1 MAQSIVNAKL
11 MADVALEF
19 NIGADLLSKA
29 NRSIDKYLG
38 AEKKSG
44 DTVWVPITDAGEVF
58 RDMNLS
64 NENLEVDRD
73 EVPVTVRPLDTAASV
88 SQDELT
94 LSINNPEIMSKR
106 VANLADTANHDVYE
120 TLVGSSQAFVAN
132 VGTATGADK
141 NEIIRE
147 AAFDAQ
153 ANTEASKFS
162 GDTFGVTHPFTW
174 NRINAILTANF
185 GANDKR
191 GNDLYRNELGDFM
204 GFTWSKASQ
213 SPRVV
218 GSADAIPSALG
229 TTLVSGAAFAGTGPT
244 VGMYGET
251 LLANGGTVTTTSKKT
266 GPHLSQPFTIAGVYN
281 ADALG
286 HNTGNLKTF
295 QLQCWISKVTGTS
308 TYQQSAWY
316 WAVPPVFEYGQG
328 RLNCFVPG
336 ITDTFGAAAD
346 IATPVATAV
355 LTAAKA
361 YMAPAV
367 IYKKDD
373 LLVAVKGLEKFYGC
387 DSFTI
392 PTSFREKGVMPLRG
406 TAWTDP
412 IKAATIFRVDVLM
425 GSSMYTGLS
434 ASSIWLPM

>member
-1 MAQSIVNAKL
+1 
-11 MADVALEF
+11 
-19 NIGADLLSKA
+19 
-29 NRSIDKYLG
+29 
-38 AEKKSG
+38 
-44 DTVWVPITDAGEVF
+44 
-58 RDMNLS
+58 
-64 NENLEVDRD
+64 
-73 EVPVTVRPLDTAASV
+73 
-88 SQDELT
+88 
-94 LSINNPEIMSKR
+94 
-106 VANLADTANHDVYE
+106 
-120 TLVGSSQAFVAN
+120 
-132 VGTATGADK
+132 
-141 NEIIRE
+141 
-147 AAFDAQ
+147 
-153 ANTEASKFS
+153 
-162 GDTFGVTHPFTW
+162 
-174 NRINAILTANF
+174 
-185 GANDKR
+185 
-191 GNDLYRNELGDFM
+191 M

-229 TTLVSGAAFAGTGPT
+229 ATLVSGTAFAGTGPT

-336 ITDTFGAAAD
+336 ITDTFGAAAE